1 MAASSC
7 AAWITPR
14 SARSPT
20 SVRAWSTRPG
30 TCSSSRTAASTR
42 RRSTF
47 PRFETSGA
55 PIRLSDRIGYGS
67 GFGSFI
73 DRAFSV
79 SSTGRLVFA
88 QGTWQPPMQLIWF
101 DRSGRLIERVD
112 QVAESIGAVLSPDRM
127 RALVERHDPK
137 TNLTGPWVVDFA
149 AGTQARIASNQ
160 VESDGTDAALVD
172 R

>member
-1 MAASSC
+1 MHL
-7 AAWITPR
+7 
-14 SARSPT
+14 
-20 SVRAWSTRPG
+20 
-30 TCSSSRTAASTR
+30 
-42 RRSTF
+42 
-47 PRFETSGA
+47 
-55 PIRLSDRIGYGS
+55 IRISDRIGYGS

-88 QGTWQPPMQLIWF
+88 QGTWQPPMQLISF

-112 QVAESIGAVLSPDRM
+112 QAAESLGAVLSPDRM
-127 RALVERHDPK
+127 RALVERHDPR

-149 AGTQARIASNQ
+149 AGTQAPDCEQPGR
-160 VESDGTDAALVD
+160 VHGTDAALVD